1 MHSRRILQLPLRTYA
16 SSVLVTPRFPLVPRV
31 AIRNLSYD
39 AASQNTS
46 AQPSR
51 WTRRLIYAT
60 IFGALGVSVGK
71 WMDKKI
77 AAPPVPGTPED
88 KLQLQ
93 DIQHVFDTGL
103 PIVQRLRANPEFVEM
118 GVYENYSEEY
128 KTHRLTSGALGG
140 SRGIAL
146 QVSGYDSS
154 RLASLGGRI
163 ELLSSL
169 SQQLRRDG
177 NQQKPSFAS
186 AEPRDPAHF

>member
-1 MHSRRILQLPLRTYA
+1 
-16 SSVLVTPRFPLVPRV
+16 
-31 AIRNLSYD
+31 
-39 AASQNTS
+39 
-46 AQPSR
+46 
-51 WTRRLIYAT
+51 
-60 IFGALGVSVGK
+60 
-71 WMDKKI
+71 MDKKV

-146 QVSGYDSS
+146 QVSGFDNS

-169 SQQLRRDG
+169 VAAIAQGWDQQE
-177 NQQKPSFAS
+177 PSFAS
-186 AEPRDPAHF
+186 AEPRDPAQF

>member
-1 MHSRRILQLPLRTYA
+1 
-16 SSVLVTPRFPLVPRV
+16 
-31 AIRNLSYD
+31 
-39 AASQNTS
+39 
-46 AQPSR
+46 
-51 WTRRLIYAT
+51 
-60 IFGALGVSVGK
+60 
-71 WMDKKI
+71 MDKKV

-140 SRGIAL
+140 SRGIGL

-163 ELLSSL
+163 ELLVAAM
-169 SQQLRRDG
+169 RRDG
-177 NQQKPSFAS
+177 TSKSRVFQVPNLGIPLSS
-186 AEPRDPAHF
+186 DRDCIK